1 MRRFLSILL
10 LTGTMVACTQQTSEP
25 VAEAPA
31 PAPVAA
37 PSPTA
42 WVLDNDGSSLYFLS
56 IKAEHVV
63 ETHSFTS
70 LSGQVDATSATVDID
85 LSSVDTAVELRDE
98 RMLEFLFEV
107 GSFASAS
114 VTADVTGLALA
125 DLSAGE
131 SITTKL
137 PFTLDLH
144 GASNNMTA
152 AVQLTQLADG
162 ALRIQTT
169 SPVNVNAGD
178 YSLVDGVN
186 KLRELAGLPSVSYAV
201 PVTFNLLFNPA

>member
-1 MRRFLSILL
+1 MRRLLSILL
-10 LTGTMVACTQQTSEP
+10 LAGTLVACTQQTSEP
-25 VAEAPA
+25 TVEAT
-31 PAPVAA
+31 PVAA
-37 PSPTA
+37 MSPAA
-42 WVLDNDGSSLYFLS
+42 WVLDNNGSSLYFLS
-56 IKAEHVV
+56 IKVEHVV

-70 LSGQVDATSATVDID
+70 LSGQADTTSATVEID

-98 RMLEFLFEV
+98 RMLDVLFEV
-107 GSFASAS
+107 ALFASAT
-114 VTADVTGLALA
+114 VTADLTSLAVT
-125 DLSAGE
+125 DLSPGE
-131 SITTKL
+131 SVTTEL
-137 PFTLDLH
+137 AFNLDLH
-144 GASNNMTA
+144 GASNDMTA

-178 YSLVDGVN
+178 FSLVDGVN

>member
-1 MRRFLSILL
+1 MRRLLSILL
-10 LTGTMVACTQQTSEP
+10 LAGTLVACTQQTSEP
-25 VAEAPA
+25 AVEAAPA
-31 PAPVAA
+31 AA
-37 PSPTA
+37 MSPTA
-42 WVLDNDGSSLYFLS
+42 WVLDNNGSSLYFLS
-56 IKAEHVV
+56 IKVEHVV

-70 LSGQVDATSATVDID
+70 LSGQADTTSATVEID

-98 RMLEFLFEV
+98 RMLDVLFEV
-107 GSFASAS
+107 ALFASAT
-114 VTADVTGLALA
+114 VTADLTGLAVA
-125 DLSAGE
+125 DLSPGE
-131 SITTKL
+131 SVTTEL
-137 PFTLDLH
+137 AFNLDLH
-144 GASNNMTA
+144 GASNDMTA

-178 YSLVDGVN
+178 FSLVDGVN

>member
-1 MRRFLSILL
+1 MRRLLSILL
-10 LTGTMVACTQQTSEP
+10 LAGTLVACTQQTSEP
-25 VAEAPA
+25 AVEAAPA
-31 PAPVAA
+31 AAMSPA
-37 PSPTA
+37 A
-42 WVLDNDGSSLYFLS
+42 WVLDNNGSSLYFLS
-56 IKAEHVV
+56 IKVEHVV

-70 LSGQVDATSATVDID
+70 LSGQADTASATVEID

-98 RMLEFLFEV
+98 RMLDVLFEV
-107 GSFASAS
+107 ALFASAT
-114 VTADVTGLALA
+114 VTADLTSLAVT
-125 DLSAGE
+125 DLSPGE
-131 SITTKL
+131 SVTTEL
-137 PFTLDLH
+137 AFNLDLH
-144 GASNNMTA
+144 GASNDMTA

-178 YSLVDGVN
+178 FSLVDGVN

>member
-1 MRRFLSILL
+1 MRRLLSILL
-10 LTGTMVACTQQTSEP
+10 LAGTLVACTQQTSEP
-25 VAEAPA
+25 AVEAAPA
-31 PAPVAA
+31 AAMSPA
-37 PSPTA
+37 A
-42 WVLDNDGSSLYFLS
+42 WVLDNNGSSLYFLS
-56 IKAEHVV
+56 IKVEHVV

-70 LSGQVDATSATVDID
+70 LSGQADTTSATVEID

-98 RMLEFLFEV
+98 RMLDVLFEV
-107 GSFASAS
+107 ALFASAT
-114 VTADVTGLALA
+114 VTADLTGLAVA
-125 DLSAGE
+125 DLSPGE
-131 SITTKL
+131 SVTTEL
-137 PFTLDLH
+137 AFNLDLH
-144 GASNNMTA
+144 GASNDMTA

-178 YSLVDGVN
+178 FSLVDGVN